1 MDRPTSRP
9 AQQLAGQNARTAEMS
24 RWTDVRRA
32 TGGLG
37 FAPMTAAAIRARA
50 PSALLP
56 GTLLLGAL
64 LVVAVAIRVGTLV
77 VPGHLGDVSVVA
89 GWAERLAAVG
99 PHRFYSESGSVY
111 PALLY
116 LYGPLG
122 VLFDGAALELAI
134 KALSI
139 PFDVAIGC
147 LLYALV
153 SPRAGTAAGVGAAA
167 LYLLNPA
174 VILAGPVWGQIDA
187 AGALAMLVAL
197 AVAANGGL
205 ASAAAVATI
214 AGLVKPQYGLVLVPV
229 LTLAVLEWR
238 RSRRRAPLLR
248 ALAGATVG
256 YAVVCAPL
264 LLDPLTYL
272 SNVVGVTGI
281 RTEASV
287 LAPNPWAL
295 LLGYDTP
302 DGGYAWLGLG
312 LLLAGLLAAEL
323 PLLRRRDTATLLA
336 VGAFVVFAF
345 YFLPTRVHE
354 RYLFPAMALLAP
366 LAAVSRRV
374 LAAYLVMAAAFTL
387 SLLYALA
394 ATTPFP
400 MPPEWSRLLV
410 TPTTV
415 RLLSMVLIGAAL
427 TLVILLSGGA
437 TRTLGDAAE
446 RSPETRD
453 RVG

>member
-1 MDRPTSRP
+1 
-9 AQQLAGQNARTAEMS
+9 
-24 RWTDVRRA
+24 
-32 TGGLG
+32 
-37 FAPMTAAAIRARA
+37 MTAAAVRARA
-50 PSALLP
+50 PSALIP

-64 LVVAVAIRVGTLV
+64 LLVAVAIRVGTLV

-89 GWAERLAAVG
+89 GWAERLAAVP
-99 PHRFYSESGSVY
+99 PHRFYSASGSVY

-116 LYGPLG
+116 LYWPLG
-122 VLFDGAALELAI
+122 VLFDSAALELAI

-153 SPRAGTAAGVGAAA
+153 APRAGSAAGVGAAA
-167 LYLLNPA
+167 IYLLNPA

-197 AVAANGGL
+197 AVAASGGL
-205 ASAAAVATI
+205 SSAALVATV

-238 RSRRRAPLLR
+238 RSHRRAPLVR
-248 ALAGATVG
+248 ALTGATIG
-256 YAVVCAPL
+256 YALVCAPL

-272 SNVVGVTGI
+272 SNVVAVTGI

-295 LLGYDTP
+295 LLGYETP

-312 LLLAGLLAAEL
+312 LLIAGLVAAQL
-323 PLLRRRDTATLLA
+323 PLLRRRDMATLLT

-345 YFLPTRVHE
+345 YFLPTRVNE

-366 LAAVSRRV
+366 LAAVSRPV
-374 LAAYLVMAAAFTL
+374 LTAYLVMAAAFTL

-410 TPTTV
+410 TPATV
-415 RLLSMVLIGAAL
+415 RLLSVVLIGAAL
-427 TLVILLSGGA
+427 ALVIQLIGRPPGS
-437 TRTLGDAAE
+437 LGDSAEAGPRRPGAASAP
-446 RSPETRD
+446 RA
-453 RVG
+453 